1 MQIDRLWTL
10 LDLHRQEL
18 HKSSAR
24 HALSSNGK
32 KELSIDQNFFLVEGS
47 DKIRNINIDSRHDNV
62 CRNFALDDLMLDV
75 DRNFIT
81 MY

>member
-32 KELSIDQNFFLVEGS
+32 KELSIDQNISLVEGS
-47 DKIRNINIDSRHDNV
+47 DKIRNINMVHAMTMFVGISH
-62 CRNFALDDLMLDV
+62 LM
-75 DRNFIT
+75 I
-81 MY
+81 